1 MISFCCC
8 CCVCF
13 VQSIPMHR
21 NADGYGKSHHI
32 KSSNIPF
39 SLGGSFIFQTF
50 CKCKSP
56 FHVRGSLM
64 ASNRYNHEPLKKETT
79 FDKRRPWRKE
89 KRNLFSDTSS
99 KDVFKKIKL
108 VFAKYSIFFTG
119 LFAIFAINCI
129 CVIVCNVRHLFERCS
144 VMEWRRLQYNICIL

>member
-1 MISFCCC
+1 MISFCC

-56 FHVRGSLM
+56 FHVRGSLI
-64 ASNRYNHEPLKKETT
+64 ASNSRYNHEPLKNTIT
-79 FDKRRPWRKE
+79 FDKQRPWRIDK
-89 KRNLFSDTSS
+89 KKPIFRHFQRGCVLRKSNWCLQNTASFSQ
-99 KDVFKKIKL
+99 VCLQFL
-108 VFAKYSIFFTG
+108 QSI
-119 LFAIFAINCI
+119 A
-129 CVIVCNVRHLFERCS
+129 S
-144 VMEWRRLQYNICIL
+144 VS